1 MLCVSIVDLALCVLL
16 SEAIY
21 QLVSEAVE
29 QVSAASQHLC
39 KVMGLPQRERCP
51 AKGSPVTTEDDQLS
65 STASSSGEL
74 QQLDHAF
81 NLVLHAGFK
90 C

>member
-1 MLCVSIVDLALCVLL
+1 M
-16 SEAIY
+16 
-21 QLVSEAVE
+21 E

-74 QQLDHAF
+74 QPLDHAF

-90 C
+90 CLYKKCTTVFKRSMV